1 MTGQAYSQVL
11 IQLARDYEFV
21 IRDNR
26 LSVQLKIK
34 AMGAML
40 SRLNWQAY
48 AKPGFEFT
56 RSLNAIDCTKM
67 VADREYV

>member
-40 SRLNWQAY
+40 SRLN
-48 AKPGFEFT
+48 
-56 RSLNAIDCTKM
+56 
-67 VADREYV
+67 